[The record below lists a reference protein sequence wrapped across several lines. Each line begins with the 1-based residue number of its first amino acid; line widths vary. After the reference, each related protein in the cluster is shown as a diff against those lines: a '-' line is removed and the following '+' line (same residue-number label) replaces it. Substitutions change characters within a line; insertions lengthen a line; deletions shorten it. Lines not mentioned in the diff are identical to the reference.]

1 MRVETVR
8 KRERDRERKRE
19 GGGGERE
26 RERERERD
34 KEREKE
40 RSVERRVKPMIRW
53 NEVFIR
59 ARERSDEEKS
69 GQRKSEVKMNE
80 YIRR

>member
-1 MRVETVR
+1 
-8 KRERDRERKRE
+8 
-19 GGGGERE
+19 
-26 RERERERD
+26 
-34 KEREKE
+34 
-40 RSVERRVKPMIRW
+40 MIRW